1 MIVCLSASSA
11 ARITLVR
18 RSHEDVQQRQV
29 VAALDGK
36 PWATLLFG
44 ESATTDVEA
53 GPHSLRIHN
62 TLVWKT
68 VEVDLKPGEHARFA
82 VANRSGWGTF
92 WMLCLLGVGPLYL
105 TVTRDN
111 ITGP

>member
-1 MIVCLSASSA
+1 M
-11 ARITLVR
+11 
-18 RSHEDVQQRQV
+18 QQRQV
-29 VAALDGK
+29 VASIDGK

-44 ESATTDVEA
+44 ESAATDVEP

-68 VEVDLKPGEHARFA
+68 IELDLKPGEHARFA

-92 WMLCLLGVGPLYL
+92 WMLSLLGVGPLYL
-105 TVTRDN
+105 TVTRETDVS
-111 ITGP
+111 GP

>member
-1 MIVCLSASSA
+1 VNAPA

-18 RSHEDVQQRQV
+18 RSSDDVQQRQV
-29 VAALDGK
+29 VASIDGK

-44 ESATTDVEA
+44 ESATTDIEP
-53 GPHSLRIHN
+53 GPHALRIHN

-68 VEVDLKPGEHARFA
+68 IELDLEPGEHARVA

-92 WMLCLLGVGPLYL
+92 WMLSLLGVGPLYL
-105 TVTRDN
+105 SVTREPN
-111 ITGP
+111 AP

>member
-1 MIVCLSASSA
+1 LNASSS

-18 RSHEDVQQRQV
+18 RSSEDVQQRQV
-29 VAALDGK
+29 VASIDGT

-44 ESATTDVEA
+44 ESATTDVEP

-68 VEVDLKPGEHARFA
+68 IELDLKPGEHARFA

-92 WMLCLLGVGPLYL
+92 WMLSLLGVGPLYL
-105 TVTRDN
+105 TVTRDR
-111 ITGP
+111 GSP

>member
-1 MIVCLSASSA
+1 MRLNVSTS

-18 RSHEDVQQRQV
+18 RSSEDVQQRQV
-29 VAALDGK
+29 VASIDGK

-44 ESATTDVEA
+44 ESAAIDVEP

-68 VEVDLKPGEHARFA
+68 IELDLKPGEHARFA

-92 WMLCLLGVGPLYL
+92 WMLSLLGVGPLYL
-105 TVTRDN
+105 TVRRESE

>member
-1 MIVCLSASSA
+1 MTASSNA
-11 ARITLVR
+11 QITLTR
-18 RSHEDVQQRQV
+18 RSTEDVQQRQI
-29 VAALDGK
+29 VASIDGK

-44 ESATTDVEA
+44 ESATTDVEP

-68 VEVDLKPGEHARFA
+68 IELDLKPGDHARFA

-92 WMLCLLGVGPLYL
+92 WMLSLLGVGPLYL
-105 TVTRDN
+105 TVTRDLS
-111 ITGP
+111 